1 MQEILGGASSY
12 LELNIYFATMS
23 TNTNALKR
31 TKLYNK
37 HIELG
42 AKMVP
47 FAGFDMPVSYE
58 GLTPEHHAVRDSV
71 GIFDVSH
78 MGEFSVK
85 GKDAEAL
92 VAWICS
98 NNIGKIADMQ
108 AQYNC
113 MPNDDGGIVDDLIVY
128 RWSAEEYTLVVNGSN
143 IAKDWDW
150 VMKKKKEKNFD
161 CEIEDQSD
169 DVSLMAVQ
177 GPNAEKVCQKL
188 TDIDLSAIKFY
199 HFDAGSFAGSDDVIV
214 SNTGYTGSGG
224 FEIYTWN
231 KDAEMVWDAIIEAGK
246 EFGIQPCGL
255 GARDTLR
262 LEKGYCLYGND
273 IDDTTSPIEAGLGWI
288 TKFAEP
294 FNNQEY
300 HKALK
305 ENGVSR
311 KLVGF
316 EMVDRGIPRQHYE
329 LVDADGNKIGEVT
342 SGTQSPSLG
351 KAIGMGYVKPEY
363 AKVDAEVYVQVR
375 KKTLKA
381 KVCKLPFLV

>member
-1 MQEILGGASSY
+1 MSLGSS
-12 LELNIYFATMS
+12 M
-23 TNTNALKR
+23 LKR
-31 TKLYNK
+31 TALYNK

-47 FAGFDMPVSYE
+47 FAGYNMPVQYE

-71 GIFDVSH
+71 GVFDVSH
-78 MGEFSVK
+78 MGEFAVK
-85 GKDAEAL
+85 GRDAEAL

-98 NNIGKIADMQ
+98 NNISKVVDMQ

-113 MPNDDGGIVDDLIVY
+113 MPNNDGGIVDDLIVY
-128 RWSAEEYTLVVNGSN
+128 RWNAEEYTLVVNASN
-143 IAKDWDW
+143 IEKDWDW
-150 VMKKKKEKNFD
+150 ILRQKEAKGFD
-161 CEIEDQSD
+161 CQIEDMSN
-169 DVSLMAVQ
+169 DVSLIAVQ
-177 GPNAEKVCQKL
+177 GPNAIKVVQKL
-188 TDIDLSAIKFY
+188 TDIDLSEIKFY
-199 HFDAGSFAGSDDVIV
+199 HFAAGSCGKSNDVVI

-224 FEIYTWN
+224 FELYVWN
-231 KDAEMVWDAIIEAGK
+231 EEAADLWDAIFEAGE
-246 EFGIQPCGL
+246 EFNIKPAGL

-294 FNNQEY
+294 FNNQDY
-300 HKALK
+300 HKNLK

-316 EMVDRGIPRQHYE
+316 ELVDRGIPRQHYE
-329 LVDADGNKIGEVT
+329 IVDAGGNKIGEVT

-351 KAIGMGYVKPEY
+351 KAVGMGYVKPEFA
-363 AKVDAEVYVQVR
+363 AKETEIFIQVR
-375 KKTLKA
+375 KKQLKA
-381 KVCKLPFLV
+381 KVVGLPFLK

>member
-1 MQEILGGASSY
+1 
-12 LELNIYFATMS
+12 MS
-23 TNTNALKR
+23 TDTNAAKR
-31 TKLYNK
+31 TALYDK
-37 HIELG
+37 HIALG

-47 FAGFDMPVSYE
+47 FAGFDMPLQYA

-71 GIFDVSH
+71 GMFDVSH

-98 NNIGKIADMQ
+98 NDISKVVDMQ

-113 MPNDDGGIVDDLIVY
+113 MPNDQGGLVDDLIVY
-128 RWSAEEYTLVVNGSN
+128 RWTATEYTLVVNAGN

-150 VMKKKKEKNFD
+150 IMKQKEAKGFD
-161 CEIEDQSD
+161 CELEDQSD
-169 DVSLMAVQ
+169 DISLMAVQ
-177 GPNAEKVCQKL
+177 GPNATKVLQKL
-188 TDIDLSAIKFY
+188 TEVDLDAIPFY
-199 HFDAGSFAGSDDVIV
+199 HFDAGSLGGSDDVII

-224 FEIYTWN
+224 FEIYVWN
-231 KDAEMVWDAIIEAGK
+231 ADANKVWDAIMDAGK
-246 EFGIQPCGL
+246 EFDIVPCGL
-255 GARDTLR
+255 AARDTLR

-288 TKFAEP
+288 TKFSEP
-294 FNNQEY
+294 FNNQAY
-300 HKALK
+300 HQGLK

-316 EMVDRGIPRQHYE
+316 EMIDRGIPRQHYE
-329 LVDADGNKIGEVT
+329 LVDDAGEVIGEVT

-351 KAIGMGYVKPEY
+351 KAIGMGYVKPAY
-363 AKVDAEVYVQVR
+363 AKSGSEINVSVR
-375 KKTLKA
+375 GKNLKA
-381 KVCKLPFLV
+381 KVVKLPFLV

>member
-1 MQEILGGASSY
+1 
-12 LELNIYFATMS
+12 MS
-23 TNTNALKR
+23 TESQPLKR
-31 TKLYNK
+31 TALYNK

-47 FAGFDMPVSYE
+47 FAGYEMPVTYE
-58 GLTPEHHAVRDSV
+58 GLGAEHHAVRDSV
-71 GIFDVSH
+71 GMFDVSH
-78 MGEFSVK
+78 MGEFAVK

-92 VAWICS
+92 IAWICS
-98 NNIGKIADMQ
+98 NNISKIVDMQ

-128 RWSAEEYTLVVNGSN
+128 RWNEEEYTLVVNASN
-143 IAKDWDW
+143 IDKDWAW
-150 VMKKKKEKNFD
+150 INKKKEEKGFECQLENM
-161 CEIEDQSD
+161 SD

-177 GPNAEKVCQKL
+177 GPNALAVCQKL
-188 TDIDLSAIKFY
+188 TDVNLSDIKFY
-199 HFDAGSFAGSDDVIV
+199 HFAGGAFAGSDDVVI

-224 FEIYTWN
+224 FEIYVWN
-231 KDAEMVWDAIIEAGK
+231 KDAEMVWDAIMEAGK
-246 EFGIQPCGL
+246 EFNIQPCGL

-300 HKALK
+300 HKNLK

-316 EMVDRGIPRQHYE
+316 EMLERGIPRQHYE
-329 LVDADGNKIGEVT
+329 LVNGDGDVIGVVT
-342 SGTQSPSLG
+342 SGTQSPSLN
-351 KAIGMGYVKPEY
+351 KAIGMGYVKPAY
-363 AKVDAEVYVQVR
+363 AKVDTEIYVQVR
-375 KKTLKA
+375 KKQLKA
-381 KVCKLPFLV
+381 KVVKMPFLP

>member
-1 MQEILGGASSY
+1 
-12 LELNIYFATMS
+12 MS
-23 TNTNALKR
+23 IDTNALKR

-47 FAGFDMPVSYE
+47 FAGFDMPVQYE
-58 GLTPEHHAVRDSV
+58 GLTPEHHAVRNSV
-71 GIFDVSH
+71 GMFDVSH

-92 VAWICS
+92 VAWLCS
-98 NNIGKIADMQ
+98 NNVGKMVDMQ

-113 MPNDDGGIVDDLIVY
+113 MPNDEGGVVDDLIVY

-150 VMKKKKEKNFD
+150 VMKQREAKGFD

-169 DVSLMAVQ
+169 DISLMAVQ
-177 GPNAEKVCQKL
+177 GPNAEKVLQKL
-188 TDIDLSAIKFY
+188 TDVDLSAIKYY
-199 HFDAGSFAGSDDVIV
+199 HFDAGNFGGSDDVII

-224 FEIYTWN
+224 FEIYAWN
-231 KDAEMVWDAIIEAGK
+231 NDAEMIWDAIMEAGK
-246 EFGIQPCGL
+246 EYAIVPCGL

-273 IDDTTSPIEAGLGWI
+273 LDDTTSPIEAGLGWV

-294 FNNQEY
+294 FNNQDY
-300 HKALK
+300 HKTLK
-305 ENGVSR
+305 ENGPAR

-316 EMVDRGIPRQHYE
+316 EMIDRGIPRQHYE
-329 LVDADGNKIGEVT
+329 LVDAAGNTIGEVT

-351 KAIGMGYVKPEY
+351 KAIGMGYVKPEF
-363 AKVDAEVYVQVR
+363 AKSDSEIYVQVR

-381 KVCKLPFLV
+381 KVCKLPFLQ

>member
-1 MQEILGGASSY
+1 
-12 LELNIYFATMS
+12 MS
-23 TNTNALKR
+23 IDTNVLKR

-37 HIELG
+37 HIGLG

-47 FAGFDMPVSYE
+47 FAGFDMPVQYE
-58 GLTPEHHAVRDSV
+58 GLTPEHHAVRNSV
-71 GIFDVSH
+71 GMFDVSH

-92 VAWICS
+92 VAWLCS
-98 NNIGKIADMQ
+98 NNVGKMVDMQ

-113 MPNDDGGIVDDLIVY
+113 MPNDEGGVVDDLIVY

-150 VMKKKKEKNFD
+150 VMKQREAKGFD
-161 CEIEDQSD
+161 CEVEDQSD
-169 DVSLMAVQ
+169 DISLMAVQ
-177 GPNAEKVCQKL
+177 GPNAEKVLQKL
-188 TDIDLSAIKFY
+188 TDVDLSAIKYY
-199 HFDAGSFAGSDDVIV
+199 HFDAGNFGGSDDVII

-224 FEIYTWN
+224 FEIYAWN
-231 KDAEMVWDAIIEAGK
+231 NDAEMIWDAIMEAGK
-246 EFGIQPCGL
+246 EYAIVPCGL

-273 IDDTTSPIEAGLGWI
+273 LDDTTSPIEAGLGWI

-294 FNNQEY
+294 FNNQDY
-300 HKALK
+300 HKTLK
-305 ENGVSR
+305 ENGPAR

-316 EMVDRGIPRQHYE
+316 EMIDRGIPRQHYE
-329 LVDADGNKIGEVT
+329 LVDAAGNTIGEVT

-351 KAIGMGYVKPEY
+351 KAIGMGYVKPEF
-363 AKVDAEVYVQVR
+363 AKSDSEIYVQVR

-381 KVCKLPFLV
+381 KVCKLPFLQ

>member
-1 MQEILGGASSY
+1 
-12 LELNIYFATMS
+12 MS
-23 TNTNALKR
+23 TTTNALKR

-58 GLTPEHHAVRDSV
+58 GLNAEHHAVRDGV
-71 GIFDVSH
+71 GMFDVSH

-98 NNIGKIADMQ
+98 NNISKIVDMQ

-113 MPNDDGGIVDDLIVY
+113 MPNDEGGIVDDLIVY
-128 RWSAEEYTLVVNGSN
+128 RWNAEEYTLVVNGSN

-150 VMKKKKEKNFD
+150 VMKQKLAKGFD
-161 CEIEDQSD
+161 CEVEDQSD
-169 DVSLMAVQ
+169 DISLMAVQ
-177 GPNAEKVCQKL
+177 GPDAEKVLQKL

-199 HFDAGSFAGSDDVIV
+199 HFDAGTLGGSDDVII

-224 FEIYTWN
+224 FEIYAWN
-231 KDAEMVWDAIIEAGK
+231 KDAEMVWDAIMKAGEEYRIK
-246 EFGIQPCGL
+246 PCGL

-294 FNNQEY
+294 FNHHDY

-305 ENGVSR
+305 EKGASR
-311 KLVGF
+311 KLIGF
-316 EMVDRGIPRQHYE
+316 EMVDRGIPRQHYRI
-329 LVDADGNKIGEVT
+329 VDAQGAEIGKVT
-342 SGTQSPSLG
+342 SGTQSPSLD
-351 KAIGMGYVKPEY
+351 KAIGMGYVKPEF
-363 AKVDAEVYVQVR
+363 AKSDTEIFIQIR
-375 KKTLKA
+375 KNRIKA
-381 KVCKLPFLV
+381 KTTKLPFL